1 MFHMAFPQE
10 MSKKMFAQKKTR
22 EVLAPVFQYTPP
34 VLRELK
40 EWYIEFYAFDPARNE
55 LRRKRIKINRL
66 KNLRVRRQYAK
77 DMINRIS
84 RKLSEGWNPWID
96 KDESSLYLLDEVFS
110 RYELAIDKMFSI
122 GSYRK
127 DTYAGYKSYL
137 KLFREYIRDVDT
149 IHYLY
154 QLDRSY
160 IIRYL
165 DYVFIDKGC
174 SGQTRNNHLTWLQ
187 VFCGWCIDKGFM
199 KVRATDGVSRIDKR
213 LLKKQRKLIPLPLVK
228 KISDWL
234 NVHDRRFLFVCQLL
248 YNCFIRPIEL
258 TRAKVDWFSVKNST
272 ITIPADCSKN
282 KETLVVTV
290 PKKVLLLAIDLGY
303 LSSPSDYYVFGDKL
317 MPGKTP
323 IDTKIFR
330 DHWRHVR
337 EALRFSKEHQFYSLK
352 DTGITEMLDNHVTS
366 IAVRDQARHSSLE
379 ITEVYTRHLQQANK
393 VLVDWEGSL

>member
-1 MFHMAFPQE
+1 
-10 MSKKMFAQKKTR
+10 MFAPKKSR
-22 EVLAPVFQYTPP
+22 DVLAPVFQYTPP

-40 EWYIEFYAFDPARNE
+40 EWYIEFYVFDPARNA
-55 LRRKRIKINRL
+55 LRRKRIKINRV
-66 KNLRVRRQYAK
+66 KNLRARRQYAK
-77 DMINRIS
+77 DLINRIS

-96 KDESSLYLLDEVFS
+96 KDESSLFLLEEVFS
-110 RYELAIDKMFSI
+110 RYEISIDKMFAI

-127 DTYAGYKSYL
+127 DTYSGYKSYL
-137 KLFREYIRDVDT
+137 KLFREYVNNENP

-187 VFCGWCIDKGFM
+187 VFCGWCLDKGFM

-213 LLKKQRKLIPLPLVK
+213 LLKKQRTLIPLPIVA
-228 KISDWL
+228 KISKWL
-234 NVHDRRFLFVCQLL
+234 DEHDRRFLLACQLL

-258 TRAKVDWFSVKNST
+258 TRAKVSWFNVKNGT
-272 ITIPADCSKN
+272 VTIPSYCSKN

-290 PKKVLLLAIDLGY
+290 PKKVLMLAIELGVF
-303 LSSPSDYYVFGDKL
+303 SAPSDDYVFSEKL
-317 MPGKTP
+317 LPGKVQ

-330 DHWRHVR
+330 DHWASVR
-337 EALRFSKEHQFYSLK
+337 DALHFPKEYQFYSLK
-352 DTGITEMLDNHVTS
+352 DTGITEMLDNNLTS

-393 VLVDWEGSL
+393 VLLDWEGSL

>member
-1 MFHMAFPQE
+1 
-10 MSKKMFAQKKTR
+10 MFAPKKSR
-22 EVLAPVFQYTPP
+22 DVLAPVFQYTPP

-40 EWYIEFYAFDPARNE
+40 EWYIEFYAFDPARNV
-55 LRRKRIKINRL
+55 LRRKRIKINRV
-66 KNLRVRRQYAK
+66 KNLRARRQYAK
-77 DMINRIS
+77 DLINRIS

-96 KDESSLYLLDEVFS
+96 KDESSLFLLEEVFS
-110 RYELAIDKMFSI
+110 RYEISIDKMFAI

-127 DTYAGYKSYL
+127 DTYSGYKSYL
-137 KLFREYIRDVDT
+137 KLFREYVNKENP

-187 VFCGWCIDKGFM
+187 VFCGWCLDKGFM

-213 LLKKQRKLIPLPLVK
+213 LLKKQRTLIPLPIVE
-228 KISDWL
+228 KISKWL
-234 NVHDRRFLFVCQLL
+234 DEHDRRFLLACQLL

-258 TRAKVDWFSVKNST
+258 TRAKVNWFNVKNGT
-272 ITIPADCSKN
+272 ITIPSDCSKN

-290 PKKVLLLAIDLGY
+290 PKKVLMLAIELGVFSA
-303 LSSPSDYYVFGDKL
+303 LSDDYVFSEKL
-317 MPGKTP
+317 LPGKVQ

-330 DHWRHVR
+330 DHWASVR
-337 EALRFSKEHQFYSLK
+337 DALHFPKEYQFYSLK
-352 DTGITEMLDNHVTS
+352 DTGITEMLDNNLTS
-366 IAVRDQARHSSLE
+366 IAVRDQARHSSLA

-393 VLVDWEGSL
+393 ILLDWKGSL

>member
-1 MFHMAFPQE
+1 
-10 MSKKMFAQKKTR
+10 MFASRKSKDL
-22 EVLAPVFQYTPP
+22 LAPVFQYTPP

-40 EWYIEFYAFDPARNE
+40 EWYIEFYAFDPAKNAM
-55 LRRKRIKINRL
+55 RRKRIKINRV
-66 KNLRVRRQYAK
+66 KNLRARRQYAR
-77 DMINRIS
+77 DMINRLS

-96 KDESSLYLLDEVFS
+96 RDECSLFLLSEVFS
-110 RYELAIDKMFSI
+110 RYETSIDKMFAI

-137 KLFREYIRDVDT
+137 KLFREYVNKVNP

-160 IIRYL
+160 IIGYL

-187 VFCGWCIDKGFM
+187 VFCGWCLDKGFM

-213 LLKKQRKLIPLPLVK
+213 LLKKQRTLIPLPTVK
-228 KISDWL
+228 KISQWL
-234 NVHDRRFLFVCQLL
+234 DEHDRRFLLACQLL

-258 TRAKVDWFSVKNST
+258 TRAKVGWFNIKNGT
-272 ITIPADCSKN
+272 ITIPADSSKN

-290 PKKVLLLAIDLGY
+290 PKKVLLLAIDLGVFAA
-303 LSSPSDYYVFGDKL
+303 PSDYYLFSEKL
-317 MPGKTP
+317 VPGNVQ

-330 DHWRHVR
+330 DHWSSVR
-337 EALRFSKEHQFYSLK
+337 SALNFPKEYQFYSLK
-352 DTGITEMLDNHVTS
+352 DTGITEMLDNNLTS
-366 IAVRDQARHSSLE
+366 IAVRDQARHSSLA
-379 ITEVYTRHLQQANK
+379 ITEVYTRHMQEANK
-393 VLVDWEGSL
+393 VLLDWDGAL